1 MSAAPFSGIADF
13 YDLVYAGK
21 DTAAEA
27 AYVQRSLRRLGVADA
42 AHLLEWGSGTGRH
55 AAALSQLGYRVSGVE
70 RSPDMLARARKLLPR
85 HVGLDF
91 RQGDLLDVPAG
102 DDSYDALIACF
113 HVISYLTSEAELARA
128 FANAKASLK
137 PGGVFLFDVWHG
149 PAVLAQRP
157 ETRCA
162 SYADTAREL
171 IRIAQP
177 SHDLEQHRVD
187 VRYRY
192 FHRLIGAPEWRLE
205 EETHRVRYWFR
216 EEILQCASE
225 ADCDLTTCEEW
236 LTAKPADESTW
247 GVTYAAVKR

>member
-70 RSPDMLARARKLLPR
+70 RSPDMLARAQKLLPR

-171 IRIAQP
+171 IRVAQP
-177 SHDLEQHRVD
+177 SHDSEQHRID
-187 VRYRY
+187 VHYRY
-192 FHRLIGAPEWRLE
+192 FHRLLGAPEWRLE
-205 EETHRVRYWFR
+205 EETHRVRYWFA
-216 EEILQCASE
+216 EEIQRIAATAGLRWLGA
-225 ADCDLTTCEEW
+225 EEW
-236 LTAKPADESTW
+236 LSGKPASDATW
-247 GVTYAAVKR
+247 GVCHLLSA

>member
-21 DTAAEA
+21 DTSAEA
-27 AYVQRSLRRLGVADA
+27 AYVRQSLRRFGVADA

-70 RSPDMLARARKLLPR
+70 RSPDMLARARKLLPQ
-85 HVGLDF
+85 HGGLDF
-91 RQGDLLDVPAG
+91 RQGDLLDMPAG
-102 DDSYDALIACF
+102 DDRYDALIACF
-113 HVISYLTSEAELARA
+113 HVISYLISEAELARA
-128 FANAKASLK
+128 FANAKRSLK

-177 SHDLEQHRVD
+177 SHDSEQHRID
-187 VRYRY
+187 VHYRY
-192 FHRLIGAPEWRLE
+192 FHRLRGAPEWRLE
-205 EETHRVRYWFR
+205 EETHRVRYWFA
-216 EEILQCASE
+216 EEIQRVAGTAGLRWLE
-225 ADCDLTTCEEW
+225 AEEW
-236 LTAKPADESTW
+236 LSGKPVSEATW
-247 GVTYAAVKR
+247 GVCHLLSA

>member
-1 MSAAPFSGIADF
+1 MSAPPFSGIADF

-27 AYVQRSLRRLGVADA
+27 TYVRQSLHRLGVADA

-70 RSPDMLARARKLLPR
+70 RSPDMLARARMLLPQ
-85 HVGLDF
+85 HAGLDF
-91 RQGDLLDVPAG
+91 RQGDLLDIPMEG
-102 DDSYDALIACF
+102 SSYDALIACF

-128 FANAKASLK
+128 FVNAKRSLNH
-137 PGGVFLFDVWHG
+137 GGVFLFDVWHG

-171 IRIAQP
+171 IRVAQP
-177 SHDLEQHRVD
+177 SHDPEQHRVD
-187 VRYRY
+187 VHYRY
-192 FHRLIGAPEWRLE
+192 FHRLLGSPEWRME
-205 EETHRVRYWFR
+205 EETHRVRYWFV
-216 EEILQCASE
+216 EEIQRIA
-225 ADCDLTTCEEW
+225 TTAGLRWLSAEEW
-236 LTAKPADESTW
+236 LSGKPASDATW
-247 GVTYAAVKR
+247 GVCHLLSA